1 MIIRIFKKGGIAMNV
16 DSSENSEVSS
26 RWLEDYVIHAPEE
39 DFYLKHLQ
47 VKKTKRKRKNGSLT
61 TMIMTKTTV
70 PLILKKSVPQMME
83 TKVNINWLETR
94 NNASVFLY
102 AYL

>member
-1 MIIRIFKKGGIAMNV
+1 MNV
-16 DSSENSEVSS
+16 DGSENSEVSS

-47 VKKTKRKRKNGSLT
+47 VKKTKRKNGSLT

-83 TKVNINWLETR
+83 TKVNINLLKTR